1 MVFVAVVAIAW
12 NSAAFGYYDLD
23 NTLQPALFAAPEY
36 LRLQLPIAVFTISSP
51 ALGLLLVF
59 RTNSSYQRWLEA
71 RKAWGRIVSHS
82 RNIMRQ
88 ATLWNDAPDD
98 AAANGLDELG
108 LCVWAFPRSLWAH
121 LSDPA
126 KEPRFAAEVRSAF
139 GDEAAPTLLD
149 ARHRPLR
156 ALHMLSGAMD
166 RLPIDE
172 KKKVS

>member
-1 MVFVAVVAIAW
+1 MLVCYSHVRALAW
-12 NSAAFGYYDLD
+12 THPNPNPNPNS
-23 NTLQPALFAAPEY
+23 
-36 LRLQLPIAVFTISSP
+36 
-51 ALGLLLVF
+51 GLLLVF

-71 RKAWGRIVSHS
+71 RKAPNPNPSPSPSPSPNPNPNPDPNQARKAWGRIVSHC

-98 AAANGLDELG
+98 AAANGLDELS

>member
-1 MVFVAVVAIAW
+1 MYSIT
-12 NSAAFGYYDLD
+12 S
-23 NTLQPALFAAPEY
+23 Q
-36 LRLQLPIAVFTISSP
+36 
-51 ALGLLLVF
+51 
-59 RTNSSYQRWLEA
+59 A
-71 RKAWGRIVSHS
+71 RQAWGRIVSHC

-98 AAANGLDELG
+98 AAANGLDELS

-126 KEPRFAAEVRSAF
+126 KEPRFASEVRSAF